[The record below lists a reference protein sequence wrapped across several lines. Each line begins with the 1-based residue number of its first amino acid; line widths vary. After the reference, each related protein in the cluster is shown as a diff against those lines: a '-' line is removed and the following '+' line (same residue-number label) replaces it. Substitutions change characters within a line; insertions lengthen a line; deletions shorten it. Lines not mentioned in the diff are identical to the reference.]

1 MVCFRRSLSLE
12 PLITAPRQAREAV
25 SQRLQEWQLAALSDV
40 VSLILSELVTNALL
54 HAATPIEITLTAER
68 DEVKVAVADRDQS
81 HPDRRSRPDRPAT
94 GPGMYAPAG
103 RGLTIT
109 DGLADDWGV
118 DNLEAGKQ
126 VWAVVK
132 PPATW
137 PHHPDYQT

>member
-1 MVCFRRSLSLE
+1 M
-12 PLITAPRQAREAV
+12 P
-25 SQRLQEWQLAALSDV
+25 
-40 VSLILSELVTNALL
+40 LL

-109 DGLADDWGV
+109 DGLADD
-118 DNLEAGKQ
+118 
-126 VWAVVK
+126 
-132 PPATW
+132 
-137 PHHPDYQT
+137 